1 MDDLVDEISNSQTKM
16 YVDDCQLFFKFEVS
30 DSANGISA
38 MTISR

>member
-16 YVDDCQLFFKFEVS
+16 YVDDCQLFFKFKVS

-38 MTISR
+38 VSIRR